1 MGLVAVTGVVLS
13 LRRALTRFERPLRYA
28 MGAVY
33 VAAGVLH
40 FLAPASFERVV
51 PPSLPRPRAL
61 VYVSGVAEVVLGAG
75 VLFERT
81 RRLSAWGIVALLVA
95 VFPANVY
102 TVTDDVAGELA
113 PDGTEG
119 VARAVAWARLPF
131 QGVLVLWAWWHSRP
145 DAESET

>member
-1 MGLVAVTGVVLS
+1 MGLVVVAGGVTS
-13 LRRALTRFERPLRYA
+13 HRRTLARFERPLRYA

-33 VAAGVLH
+33 VVAGVLH
-40 FLAPASFERVV
+40 FVAPSSFQRVV

-61 VYVSGVAEVVLGAG
+61 VYASGVAEVVLGVG

-102 TVTDDVAGELA
+102 TVTDDVPGELA
-113 PDGTEG
+113 PEG
-119 VARAVAWARLPF
+119 LERVARAVAWVRLPF
-131 QGVLVLWAWWHSRP
+131 QGVLVLWAWWHSQP
-145 DAESET
+145 DGEPET